1 MLSVQRYREVIL
13 TSALDYL
20 LLLASW
26 FVFHFLFSAYLD
38 PRLADFGLTVISA
51 GVIFSGYWLVV
62 FILSGLYK
70 SLYLISR
77 LDEFTQVVKAVVLGG
92 LVLYVIWDH
101 WLFTEGS
108 THRGL
113 IFSYWVIILAATI
126 TNRFVIRTTQRLYA
140 QRGRGLHRTLIVGTG
155 SNAKMAFDDLMRNK
169 ILGMEVIGYIQV
181 NGNDPDAESGI
192 YPEDVIGQLSDI
204 DRLIVEY
211 KVQDVL
217 VAVEANGREDL
228 VPIISKLDNPDV
240 RLKLL
245 PDFYQIVS
253 GLTKTNQIFGMPIIE
268 ISPEP
273 MPLWEKAVKRL
284 MDVTISV
291 VVLIVLAPFLLIVA
305 LFIRL
310 GSPGP
315 VIFRQ
320 ERVGRNGKP
329 FIINKFRTM
338 VQDAERKTGPMWAKK
353 NDPRITKIGYWL
365 RKLRIDELPQ
375 LYNVIR
381 GEMSLVGPRPEREHF
396 VEQFKNQI
404 PLYMR
409 RLRVR
414 PGITGWAQV
423 KWKYDTSLDDVK
435 EKTKYDLYY
444 VENISLRMDIK
455 IIINTI
461 ITMIKGKGQ

>member
-1 MLSVQRYREVIL
+1 VQRYREVIL

-26 FVFHFLFSAYLD
+26 LVFHSFFSAYLD
-38 PRLADFGLTVISA
+38 PRLAEYGLTVISA
-51 GVIFSGYWLVV
+51 GVLFSGYWLGV
-62 FILSGLYK
+62 FVLSGLYK
-70 SLYLISR
+70 GLYLISR
-77 LDEFTQVVKAVVLGG
+77 LDEFTRVVKAVVLGG

-101 WLFTEGS
+101 WLFIEGG
-108 THRGL
+108 THHGL
-113 IFSYWVIILAATI
+113 IFSYWGIVLGATI
-126 TNRFVIRTTQRLYA
+126 INRFVIRTIQRLYA

-155 SNAKMAFDDLMRNK
+155 SNAKIAFDDLMRNK

-181 NGNDPDAESGI
+181 NGKGPNAESGI

-204 DRLIVEY
+204 DRIIAEY

-228 VPIISKLDNPDV
+228 VAIISKLDNPDV

-253 GLTKTNQIFGMPIIE
+253 GLSKTNQIFGMPIIE

-291 VVLIVLAPFLLIVA
+291 VVLIGLAPFLLLVA

-320 ERVGRNGKP
+320 ERIGRNCKP
-329 FIINKFRTM
+329 FVMNKFRTM
-338 VQDAERKTGPMWAKK
+338 VQDAERKTGPRGKKK
-353 NDPRITKIGYWL
+353 NDPRITKVGYWL

-381 GEMSLVGPRPEREHF
+381 GQMSLVGPRPERQHF
-396 VEQFKNQI
+396 VEQFKDQI

-423 KWKYDTSLDDVK
+423 KWKYDASFDDVK

-455 IIINTI
+455 IIINTL

>member
-1 MLSVQRYREVIL
+1 MQRYREVIL

-26 FVFHFLFSAYLD
+26 LVFHSFFSAYLD
-38 PRLADFGLTVISA
+38 PRLAEYGLAVISA
-51 GVIFSGYWLVV
+51 GVLFSGYWLGV
-62 FILSGLYK
+62 FVLSGLYK
-70 SLYLISR
+70 GLYLISR
-77 LDEFTQVVKAVVLGG
+77 LDEFTRVVKAVVLGG

-101 WLFTEGS
+101 WLFIEGG
-108 THRGL
+108 THHGL
-113 IFSYWVIILAATI
+113 IFSYWGIVLGATI
-126 TNRFVIRTTQRLYA
+126 TNRFVIRTIQRLYA

-155 SNAKMAFDDLMRNK
+155 SNAKIAFDDLMRNK

-181 NGNDPDAESGI
+181 NGKGPDAESGI

-204 DRLIVEY
+204 DRIIAEY

-228 VPIISKLDNPDV
+228 VAIISKLDNPDV

-253 GLTKTNQIFGMPIIE
+253 GLSKTNQIFGMPIIE

-291 VVLIVLAPFLLIVA
+291 VVLIGLAPFLLLVA

-320 ERVGRNGKP
+320 ERIGRKGKP
-329 FIINKFRTM
+329 FVMNKFRTM

-353 NDPRITKIGYWL
+353 NDPRITKIGYCL

-381 GEMSLVGPRPEREHF
+381 GQMSLVGPRPEREHF
-396 VEQFKNQI
+396 IEQFKHQI

-423 KWKYDTSLDDVK
+423 KWKYDASLDDVK

-455 IIINTI
+455 IIINTL
-461 ITMIKGKGQ
+461 ITMIKGKGH

>member
-1 MLSVQRYREVIL
+1 VKRYREVIL

-26 FVFHFLFSAYLD
+26 FVFHSFFSSYLD
-38 PRLADFGLTVISA
+38 PRLTDFGLVIFSA
-51 GVIFSGYWLVV
+51 GVLFSSYWLGV
-62 FILSGLYK
+62 FVISGLYK
-70 SLYLISR
+70 GLYLISR
-77 LDEFTQVVKAVVLGG
+77 LDEFTRVVKAMVLGG
-92 LVLYVIWDH
+92 LVLYVVWDH
-101 WLFTEGS
+101 WLFIEGG
-108 THRGL
+108 THHGI
-113 IFSYWVIILAATI
+113 IFSYCGIIMGAI
-126 TNRFVIRTTQRLYA
+126 IINRFVIRTLQRLYA
-140 QRGRGLHRTLIVGTG
+140 QRGRGLHKTLIVGTG

-169 ILGMEVIGYIQV
+169 ILGMEVLGYIQV
-181 NGNDPDAESGI
+181 NGGDSAIDSGI
-192 YPEDVIGQLSDI
+192 YPQDIIGQLSEI
-204 DRLIVEY
+204 DRIIAEY

-217 VAVEANGREDL
+217 VALEANGREDL
-228 VPIISKLDNPDV
+228 VAIISKLDNPDV

-253 GLTKTNQIFGMPIIE
+253 GLSKTNQIFGMPIIE

-291 VVLIVLAPFLLIVA
+291 VVLIVFAPFLLLVA
-305 LFIRL
+305 LLIRS
-310 GSPGP
+310 GSSGP

-320 ERVGRNGKP
+320 ERIGRNGKP
-329 FIINKFRTM
+329 FIMNKFRTM

-353 NDPRITKIGYWL
+353 DDPRITGIGYWL
-365 RKLRIDELPQ
+365 RKLRIDEIPQ

-381 GEMSLVGPRPEREHF
+381 GQMSLVGPRPEREHF
-396 VEQFKNQI
+396 VNQFKNQI

-423 KWKYDTSLDDVK
+423 KWKYDASLDDVK

-455 IIINTI
+455 IIINTL

>member
-1 MLSVQRYREVIL
+1 MQSYREVIL

-26 FVFHFLFSAYLD
+26 LVFHSFFSAYLD
-38 PRLADFGLTVISA
+38 PRLAEYGLAVISA
-51 GVIFSGYWLVV
+51 GVLFSGYWLGV
-62 FILSGLYK
+62 FVLSGLYK
-70 SLYLISR
+70 GLYLISR
-77 LDEFTQVVKAVVLGG
+77 LYEFTRVVKAVVLGG

-101 WLFTEGS
+101 WLFIEGG
-108 THRGL
+108 THHGL
-113 IFSYWVIILAATI
+113 IFSYWGIVLGATI
-126 TNRFVIRTTQRLYA
+126 TNRFVIRTIQRLYA

-155 SNAKMAFDDLMRNK
+155 SNAKIAFDDLMRNK

-181 NGNDPDAESGI
+181 NGKGPDAESGI

-204 DRLIVEY
+204 DRIIAEY

-228 VPIISKLDNPDV
+228 VAIISKLDNPDV

-253 GLTKTNQIFGMPIIE
+253 GLSKTNQIFGMPIIE

-291 VVLIVLAPFLLIVA
+291 VVLIGLAPFLLLVA

-320 ERVGRNGKP
+320 ERIGRNCKP
-329 FIINKFRTM
+329 FVM
-338 VQDAERKTGPMWAKK
+338 
-353 NDPRITKIGYWL
+353 L
-365 RKLRIDELPQ
+365 
-375 LYNVIR
+375 
-381 GEMSLVGPRPEREHF
+381 
-396 VEQFKNQI
+396 
-404 PLYMR
+404 
-409 RLRVR
+409 
-414 PGITGWAQV
+414 
-423 KWKYDTSLDDVK
+423 
-435 EKTKYDLYY
+435 
-444 VENISLRMDIK
+444 
-455 IIINTI
+455 
-461 ITMIKGKGQ
+461 

>member
-1 MLSVQRYREVIL
+1 MICLHSRCRYVC
-13 TSALDYL
+13 
-20 LLLASW
+20 
-26 FVFHFLFSAYLD
+26 
-38 PRLADFGLTVISA
+38 
-51 GVIFSGYWLVV
+51 
-62 FILSGLYK
+62 
-70 SLYLISR
+70 
-77 LDEFTQVVKAVVLGG
+77 
-92 LVLYVIWDH
+92 
-101 WLFTEGS
+101 
-108 THRGL
+108 
-113 IFSYWVIILAATI
+113 
-126 TNRFVIRTTQRLYA
+126 
-140 QRGRGLHRTLIVGTG
+140 
-155 SNAKMAFDDLMRNK
+155 M
-169 ILGMEVIGYIQV
+169 
-181 NGNDPDAESGI
+181 
-192 YPEDVIGQLSDI
+192 
-204 DRLIVEY
+204 
-211 KVQDVL
+211 
-217 VAVEANGREDL
+217 
-228 VPIISKLDNPDV
+228 
-240 RLKLL
+240 L

-284 MDVTISV
+284 MDVIISV

>member
-38 PRLADFGLTVISA
+38 PRLADFGLDMFA
-51 GVIFSGYWLVV
+51 GGVLFSSYWLGVV
-62 FILSGLYK
+62 LSGLYK

-101 WLFTEGS
+101 WLFTESS
-108 THRGL
+108 THQGL
-113 IFSYWVIILAATI
+113 IFSYWLIVLAATI

-228 VPIISKLDNPDV
+228 VPIISNWII
-240 RLKLL
+240 
-245 PDFYQIVS
+245 QIS
-253 GLTKTNQIFGMPIIE
+253 FKT
-268 ISPEP
+268 
-273 MPLWEKAVKRL
+273 
-284 MDVTISV
+284 VT
-291 VVLIVLAPFLLIVA
+291 
-305 LFIRL
+305 
-310 GSPGP
+310 
-315 VIFRQ
+315 
-320 ERVGRNGKP
+320 
-329 FIINKFRTM
+329 
-338 VQDAERKTGPMWAKK
+338 
-353 NDPRITKIGYWL
+353 
-365 RKLRIDELPQ
+365 
-375 LYNVIR
+375 
-381 GEMSLVGPRPEREHF
+381 
-396 VEQFKNQI
+396 
-404 PLYMR
+404 
-409 RLRVR
+409 
-414 PGITGWAQV
+414 
-423 KWKYDTSLDDVK
+423 
-435 EKTKYDLYY
+435 
-444 VENISLRMDIK
+444 
-455 IIINTI
+455 
-461 ITMIKGKGQ
+461 

>member
-26 FVFHFLFSAYLD
+26 LVFHSFFSAYLD
-38 PRLADFGLTVISA
+38 PRLAEYGLTVISA
-51 GVIFSGYWLVV
+51 GVLFSGYWLGV
-62 FILSGLYK
+62 FVLSGLYK
-70 SLYLISR
+70 GLYLISR
-77 LDEFTQVVKAVVLGG
+77 LDEFTRVVKAVVLGG

-101 WLFTEGS
+101 WLFIEGG
-108 THRGL
+108 THHGL
-113 IFSYWVIILAATI
+113 IFSYWGIVLGATI
-126 TNRFVIRTTQRLYA
+126 TNRFVIRTIQRLYA

-155 SNAKMAFDDLMRNK
+155 SNAKIAFDDLMRNK

-181 NGNDPDAESGI
+181 NGKGPDAESGI

-204 DRLIVEY
+204 DRIIAEY

-228 VPIISKLDNPDV
+228 VAIISKLDNPDV

-253 GLTKTNQIFGMPIIE
+253 GLSKTNQIFGMPIIE

-291 VVLIVLAPFLLIVA
+291 VVLIGLAPFLLLVA

-320 ERVGRNGKP
+320 ERIGRNGKP
-329 FIINKFRTM
+329 FVMNKFRTM

-381 GEMSLVGPRPEREHF
+381 GQMSLVGPRPEREHF
-396 VEQFKNQI
+396 VEQFKHQI

-423 KWKYDTSLDDVK
+423 KWKYDASLDDVK

-455 IIINTI
+455 IIINTL

>member
-1 MLSVQRYREVIL
+1 
-13 TSALDYL
+13 
-20 LLLASW
+20 
-26 FVFHFLFSAYLD
+26 
-38 PRLADFGLTVISA
+38 
-51 GVIFSGYWLVV
+51 
-62 FILSGLYK
+62 
-70 SLYLISR
+70 
-77 LDEFTQVVKAVVLGG
+77 LG
-92 LVLYVIWDH
+92 
-101 WLFTEGS
+101 
-108 THRGL
+108 
-113 IFSYWVIILAATI
+113 ATI
-126 TNRFVIRTTQRLYA
+126 INRFVIRTIQRLYA

-155 SNAKMAFDDLMRNK
+155 SNAKIAFDDLMRNK

-181 NGNDPDAESGI
+181 NGKGPDAESGI

-204 DRLIVEY
+204 DRIIAEY

-228 VPIISKLDNPDV
+228 VAIISKLDNPDV

-253 GLTKTNQIFGMPIIE
+253 GLSKTNQIFGMPIIE

-291 VVLIVLAPFLLIVA
+291 VVLIVLAPFLLLVA

-320 ERVGRNGKP
+320 ERIGRNGKP
-329 FIINKFRTM
+329 FVMNKFRTM
-338 VQDAERKTGPMWAKK
+338 VEDAERKTGPMWAKK

-381 GEMSLVGPRPEREHF
+381 GQMSLVGPRPEREHF
-396 VEQFKNQI
+396 VEQFKDQI

-423 KWKYDTSLDDVK
+423 KWKYDASLDDVK

-455 IIINTI
+455 IIINTL

>member
-1 MLSVQRYREVIL
+1 M
-13 TSALDYL
+13 
-20 LLLASW
+20 
-26 FVFHFLFSAYLD
+26 
-38 PRLADFGLTVISA
+38 
-51 GVIFSGYWLVV
+51 
-62 FILSGLYK
+62 
-70 SLYLISR
+70 
-77 LDEFTQVVKAVVLGG
+77 
-92 LVLYVIWDH
+92 
-101 WLFTEGS
+101 
-108 THRGL
+108 
-113 IFSYWVIILAATI
+113 
-126 TNRFVIRTTQRLYA
+126 
-140 QRGRGLHRTLIVGTG
+140 
-155 SNAKMAFDDLMRNK
+155 
-169 ILGMEVIGYIQV
+169 
-181 NGNDPDAESGI
+181 
-192 YPEDVIGQLSDI
+192 IGQLSDI
-204 DRLIVEY
+204 DRIIAEY

-228 VPIISKLDNPDV
+228 VAIISKLDNPDV

-253 GLTKTNQIFGMPIIE
+253 GLSKTNQIFGMPIIE

-291 VVLIVLAPFLLIVA
+291 VVLIGLAPFLLLVA

-320 ERVGRNGKP
+320 ERIGRNCKP
-329 FIINKFRTM
+329 FVMNKFRTM

-353 NDPRITKIGYWL
+353 NDPRITKVGYWL

-381 GEMSLVGPRPEREHF
+381 GQMSLVGPRPERQHF
-396 VEQFKNQI
+396 VEQFKDQI

-423 KWKYDTSLDDVK
+423 KWKYDASFDDVK

-455 IIINTI
+455 IIINTL